1 MPEIKAM
8 IAASH
13 NVGALTFIDAVQYV
27 PHCLTDVQAL
37 DCDFLACSAYK
48 FFGPHQGILYGKR
61 NVLPMFQPRKVRPA
75 KNIVPYSWETGTQ
88 CHELLAGVTAAVD
101 YLAAIS
107 DDAKEP
113 GTRADLRSRLVASF
127 HDIREWEQQL
137 SAKVLATLG
146 SINGLQLYGITD
158 CNHLHLRVPTFAFTV
173 QGFTPR
179 EVAGHL
185 AARSVYCWSG
195 NYYAVR
201 LMEALGLEEAGGAV
215 RIGLEH
221 LNTFEE
227 IDYLAEC
234 LTDLMH

>member
-75 KNIVPYSWETGTQ
+75 KNIDPYSWETGTQ
-88 CHELLAGVTAAVD
+88 CHELVAGVTAAVD